1 MRKLYNLIKYMI
13 DGFAVMAEDYDTELW
28 DSPRKKARIRRR
40 WRRERRVYG
49 RKEKAKKADA

>member
-40 WRRERRVYG
+40 WR
-49 RKEKAKKADA
+49 KEGS